1 MVPIAGVTG
10 PTLMS
15 DAPTT
20 LPGQLSDADM
30 CRIWREKFG
39 NYDEQS
45 TVSVSRNEMRL
56 KDEEIGR
63 LRAILRVNLLR
74 HVPGVTHAEIDAL
87 LDGSLQE
94 LGL

>member
-30 CRIWREKFG
+30 RRIWREKFG
-39 NYDEQS
+39 DYDEQKA
-45 TVSVSRNEMRL
+45 VVFSRDAVRVGLSKWWTKMTPEMM
-56 KDEEIGR
+56 E
-63 LRAILRVNLLR
+63 AILAHIEAAQRDV
-74 HVPGVTHAEIDAL
+74 
-87 LDGSLQE
+87 
-94 LGL
+94 